1 MAHTRRT
8 IELNERWDIS
18 LNETGKIPVR
28 EGAIATA
35 QDVAN
40 ECRRF
45 TMDTYF
51 SYDVGIPHFDIEL
64 GHILPDALLRRTL
77 RLATL
82 RVDDVASILGIEI
95 EDFNRETR
103 TLTGNITFT
112 VQDGEILSLSL

>member
-18 LNETGKIPVR
+18 LNETGKIPIR

-45 TMDTYF
+45 IMDTYF
-51 SYDVGIPHFDIEL
+51 SYDIGVPHFDIEL
-64 GHILPDALLRRTL
+64 GHILPESLLRRAL

-82 RVDDVASILGIEI
+82 RVEDVANILDIEI
-95 EDFNRETR
+95 EEFDRETR

-112 VQDGEILSLSL
+112 VQDGEILSLSI